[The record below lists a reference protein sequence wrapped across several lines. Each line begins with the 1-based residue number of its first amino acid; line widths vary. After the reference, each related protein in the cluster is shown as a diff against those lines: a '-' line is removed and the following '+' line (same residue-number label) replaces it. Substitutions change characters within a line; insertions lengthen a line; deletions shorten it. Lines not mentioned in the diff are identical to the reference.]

1 MLCALTCCEEGRR
14 CCLDWGFPYAYD
26 SEAVVIVLLAFGR
39 GLPAMKQLHALVSV
53 RCLFQKSIIRIVT
66 SVCRRSDVTRRAFI
80 LELQRLK
87 KGVLGL

>member
-1 MLCALTCCEEGRR
+1 
-14 CCLDWGFPYAYD
+14 
-26 SEAVVIVLLAFGR
+26 
-39 GLPAMKQLHALVSV
+39 MKQLHALVSV